1 MDNPSWDIAGTK
13 ATQCYVYVSSTIQE
27 SADMTVTAT
36 DSTASASEAASVE
49 AGATVKDRDLIDMTP
64 PDSEE
69 AAETGSNDETF
80 TSGED
85 ESNFSDDANPESITV
100 DENKTYVLT
109 YDTSKSSN
117 TNIAGAG
124 YKYSKDANYII
135 FVILIFPKRGQILME
150 KMMIGILL
158 TIIRETWKAER
169 EWLKVRV

>member
-1 MDNPSWDIAGTK
+1 MDIAGTT
-13 ATQCYVYVSSTIQE
+13 ATKRYVYVSSTIQE

-85 ESNFSDDANPESITV
+85 ESNFQMMRIRKVLRLMRTKLTSLPMIHPKVAIPILQELDINTVRMRIT
-100 DENKTYVLT
+100 L
-109 YDTSKSSN
+109 S
-117 TNIAGAG
+117 
-124 YKYSKDANYII
+124 